1 MALTVQGTVRTA
13 ASAGGFSLSLVL
25 FYMTYNQSDYCQKN
39 DKSNDSTYIVN
50 NPSHRKV
57 LLIVLLN
64 LIIVNINAVVKM
76 FLRHFLFF
84 VAAVRL
90 FYTYR
95 SFEGV

>member
-1 MALTVQGTVRTA
+1 MQGTVRTA
-13 ASAGGFSLSLVL
+13 ASAGGFSLCLVL
-25 FYMTYNQSDYCQKN
+25 FYKTYNQSDYCQKN

-57 LLIVLLN
+57 LLIVLLI

-90 FYTYR
+90 FYAYR
-95 SFEGV
+95 GFEGV

>member
-1 MALTVQGTVRTA
+1 MQGTVRTA

-57 LLIVLLN
+57 LLIVLLI

-90 FYTYR
+90 FYAYR
-95 SFEGV
+95 GFEGV

>member
-1 MALTVQGTVRTA
+1 
-13 ASAGGFSLSLVL
+13 
-25 FYMTYNQSDYCQKN
+25 MTYNQSDYCQKN

-76 FLRHFLFF
+76 FLRQFLLP
-84 VAAVRL
+84 RL
-90 FYTYR
+90 DYFTLTEALRVFDSLYGLK
-95 SFEGV
+95 SI